1 MLDENGKAKYA
12 DFGESK
18 LLKDPSNDELDDQKG
33 TELFLAPECLGP
45 FKTYRGKPADVW
57 ALGVTL
63 FGFAF
68 NKLPWYAENSLEIQE
83 MVVKTELQFPNDR

>member
-18 LLKDPSNDELDDQKG
+18 LLTNNDDNMDDQKG
-33 TELFLAPECLGP
+33 TELFLAPECLGS
-45 FKTYRGKPADVW
+45 FKQYAGKPADIW

-63 FGFAF
+63 FAF
-68 NKLPWYAENSLEIQE
+68 TYNALPWYSDNSLEIQE
-83 MVVKTELQFPNDR
+83 KVMNT